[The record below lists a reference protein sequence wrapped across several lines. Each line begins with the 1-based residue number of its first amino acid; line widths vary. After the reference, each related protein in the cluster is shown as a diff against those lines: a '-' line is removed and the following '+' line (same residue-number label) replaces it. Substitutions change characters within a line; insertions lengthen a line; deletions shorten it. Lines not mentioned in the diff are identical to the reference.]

1 MMQPDPWVTMPS
13 TVVDLSGIP
22 NAAGMSDEVAWWAQ
36 LLVDE
41 YDAHSPHNQLLRRYY
56 DGIVSVSDYGV
67 GAEIKNDQ
75 TCHWPAKAVDALADR
90 ITFNGFTMPAEL
102 DEALVD
108 SLVRIE
114 DENNLANSYNEHLTP
129 KLLYGCMA
137 ATVTRNAAGR
147 AVVRFHSAET
157 FTAIPSPD
165 GRDGVVAAGL
175 AIARMEHTAW
185 SRLAPVP
192 TVVNL
197 HLPGNVVE
205 VRQVAAGQWVASDGA
220 TMETEPSLY
229 VFKHDGTGTLNA
241 FGRTRISRYV
251 RTLTDD
257 AIRCMWH
264 MQISGAY
271 YSIPKLILLNLL
283 PEQYEAVIGDKF
295 KYQLDRV
302 IATEA
307 DESGESRTSIQQLS
321 GNSPQPFVDEL
332 RALACQFSG
341 ATGVPLNSLGIVQD
355 NPSSAEAIGAAR
367 EDICLIAKRDIKADR
382 PVLRKVALAALSVQ
396 LNTTVERLLADHPE
410 LHELSARFDSPV
422 LHSYG
427 EVANFVTQVNSVRD
441 GFGKTDYA
449 ARLLGV
455 PDEELEA
462 VKSDEVRAA
471 SAAAFNAI
479 FAAPAGGAEE

>member
-1 MMQPDPWVTMPS
+1 MITQPDPWIAVSRP
-13 TVVDLSGIP
+13 VIDLSGVQQ
-22 NAAGMSDEVAWWAQ
+22 AAGMSDDVTWWAEQ
-36 LLVDE
+36 LVRE
-41 YDAHSPHNQLLRRYY
+41 YASHASHNELLRNYY

-90 ITFNGFTMPAEL
+90 ITFNGFTLPDEL
-102 DEALVD
+102 DEALSDALLRV
-108 SLVRIE
+108 E
-114 DENNLANSYNEHLTP
+114 DNNNLANSYNEHLTP

-137 ATVTRNAAGR
+137 ATVTRNKDGN
-147 AVVRFHSAET
+147 AVVRFHSADT

-165 GRDGVVAAGL
+165 GKDGVVAAGL
-175 AIARMEHTAW
+175 AIACMELTPW
-185 SRLAPVP
+185 SSGFPVP

-205 VRQVAAGQWVASDGA
+205 VRQVAAGQWVAEDGKTA
-220 TMETEPSLY
+220 EREPSLY

-271 YSIPKLILLNLL
+271 YSIPKLIMLDLM
-283 PEQYEAVIGDKF
+283 PEQYEAVIGNKF

-302 IATEA
+302 IATET
-307 DESGESRTSIQQLS
+307 DESGDAHTSIQQLS

-382 PVLRKVALAALSVQ
+382 PVLRKVMLAALSVEQ
-396 LNTTVERLLADHPE
+396 NTTVARLLAEHPE
-410 LHELSARFDSPV
+410 LRSLSARFDSPV

-427 EVANFVTQVNSVRD
+427 EIANFVTQVNSVRD

-455 PDEELEA
+455 PDEEIEA
-462 VKSDEVRAA
+462 VKSDETRAA
-471 SAAAFNAI
+471 SALAFNAV
-479 FAAPAGGAEE
+479 FGGSE